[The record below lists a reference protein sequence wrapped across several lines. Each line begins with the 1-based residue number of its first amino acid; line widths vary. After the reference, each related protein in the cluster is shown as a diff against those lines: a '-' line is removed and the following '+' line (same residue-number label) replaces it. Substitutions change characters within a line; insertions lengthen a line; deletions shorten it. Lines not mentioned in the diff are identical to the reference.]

1 MDAKRKYSQLVERVK
16 KNLDKD
22 AILLDKINERN
33 RHQGKYKELWQKVN
47 LDEIVAKFAPNSV
60 PIINENGKI
69 IFRTPGSNI
78 QVVAEATIGSVRIQD
93 LSITGCRRYLNLEG
107 NRMNNIT
114 ENGKTRGLSK
124 KEYEQ
129 KTHFRIKKLHNGQN
143 L

>member
-1 MDAKRKYSQLVERVK
+1 M
-16 KNLDKD
+16 
-22 AILLDKINERN
+22 
-33 RHQGKYKELWQKVN
+33 
-47 LDEIVAKFAPNSV
+47 DEIVAKFAPNSV

-69 IFRTPGSNI
+69 IFRTPGCNI

-93 LSITGCRRYLNLEG
+93 LSITGGRRYLNLEG

-129 KTHFRIKKLHNGQN
+129 KTHFRIKKTS
-143 L
+143 